1 MLDNIITLEAMKM
14 FRQLNKRLPNVTEL
28 SKMLGNTRN
37 TVYKRLKKLEQEGK
51 IERVKVVISAG
62 YKLK

>member
-1 MLDNIITLEAMKM
+1 MDNLITLEAIKL

-37 TVYKRLKKLEQEGK
+37 TVYRRLEKLEQEGK
-51 IERVKVVISAG
+51 IERVKVVTSAG
-62 YKLK
+62 YRLR